1 MYYIDFIVCTVIMF
15 ENGIQDLELMMDWV
29 SYNGE
34 MLAGRVTIPDVL
46 LVDHVYVW
54 RDQSNYPYTII

>member
-1 MYYIDFIVCTVIMF
+1 MF

-46 LVDHVYVW
+46 SMDHVYVW